1 MAYKMVGE
9 TAHEWIGIGVFVLFV
24 CHHVLNLHWG
34 KQLGRGKYSSFR
46 ICQTILV
53 ILLFS
58 CMIGLA
64 WSGIILSRHVFA
76 GLPLRGAKSVAHV
89 LHLICSF
96 WGFALMGVHLGL
108 HWNMVMGIVRKKTGC
123 GSRLRTLML
132 RILAVLTA
140 LYGIYAFI
148 DRQTGR
154 YMLLQSHFVFYN
166 PVEPLFYFLADY
178 TAIMA
183 LFVFLGH
190 YLAKILRLWDN
201 RRRTVR

>member
-9 TAHEWIGIGVFVLFV
+9 TAHEGIGIGVFVLFV

-46 ICQTILV
+46 ICQTFLV

-96 WGFALMGVHLGL
+96 
-108 HWNMVMGIVRKKTGC
+108 
-123 GSRLRTLML
+123 
-132 RILAVLTA
+132 
-140 LYGIYAFI
+140 
-148 DRQTGR
+148 
-154 YMLLQSHFVFYN
+154 
-166 PVEPLFYFLADY
+166 
-178 TAIMA
+178 
-183 LFVFLGH
+183 
-190 YLAKILRLWDN
+190 
-201 RRRTVR
+201 